1 MYENVNLEDIVTP
14 VDADKLKELLMEVGY
29 DSQKTEFLYDGF
41 KKGFSLQYSGKLRKV
56 QRTAPNLKLR
66 VGTHTEL
73 WNKVMKEVELGR
85 YAGPFDKPP
94 FDYFVQSPIGLVP
107 KDKGLKTRLIFHLSY
122 PKTGDSV
129 NSGIP
134 KEVCKVKYPD
144 FEEAVKLCVQE
155 GVNCS
160 VAKSDMSSV
169 FRHVPMRKDQWFLLV
184 MKAYHPITNK
194 VYYFVDKCLPFGS
207 SISCAIFQ
215 DVSNAIAYIV
225 KHRTKKPN
233 VNYLDDYLFAA
244 ALKRMC
250 DWQIKVFLDV
260 CEQIRFPV
268 AIEKTYWGTTVLV
281 FLGLL
286 LDTQRQLVCIPT
298 DKIAK
303 AIELVNWFLS
313 KKKATLL
320 QFQKLCGNLNF
331 LCRCIV
337 PGRAFLRRLYVAGN
351 PQLKQHHHLK
361 ITQEHKLDLET
372 WRFFLTQPDIFYRQ
386 FIQPQVHT
394 AQELD
399 MYSDALQNFKLGFG
413 AYCGPEWTFGQ
424 WDEEFCQ
431 KYEPSIEYLELFGV
445 AVAVINW
452 LKLFKNMKIVLFCD
466 NQAVVNM
473 INNASSKCKN
483 CMVLIRMIVLEGLV
497 CNTRVFAKYVRSN
510 DNGKAD
516 ALSRLQWNRFF
527 SLASNSMNS
536 IATPIPPCLWP
547 MNKLWIPT

>member
-1 MYENVNLEDIVTP
+1 
-14 VDADKLKELLMEVGY
+14 
-29 DSQKTEFLYDGF
+29 
-41 KKGFSLQYSGKLRKV
+41 
-56 QRTAPNLKLR
+56 
-66 VGTHTEL
+66 
-73 WNKVMKEVELGR
+73 
-85 YAGPFDKPP
+85 
-94 FDYFVQSPIGLVP
+94 
-107 KDKGLKTRLIFHLSY
+107 
-122 PKTGDSV
+122 
-129 NSGIP
+129 
-134 KEVCKVKYPD
+134 
-144 FEEAVKLCVQE
+144 
-155 GVNCS
+155 
-160 VAKSDMSSV
+160 
-169 FRHVPMRKDQWFLLV
+169 MRKDQWFLLV

-337 PGRAFLRRLYVAGN
+337 PGRAFLWRLYVAGN

-399 MYSDALQNFKLGFG
+399 MYSDALRNFKLGFG

-497 CNTRVFAKYVRSN
+497 CNTGVFAKYVRS
-510 DNGKAD
+510 KIMA
-516 ALSRLQWNRFF
+516 
-527 SLASNSMNS
+527 
-536 IATPIPPCLWP
+536 
-547 MNKLWIPT
+547 K